1 MAQKASKAKKAKAW
15 SYRAGKKGKNRVRAY
30 EDARDGALMLEW
42 YEPLFDNSGP
52 VIDPA
57 TGRQKVRRERI
68 SLAANGVTTRVEA
81 VAKAEDFA
89 AKVEELSALQAK
101 PEPSH
106 EASENGVPEVVTL
119 GYLLDLYFKEVVP
132 NKRPG
137 TRKQNDTD
145 RRMFLAY
152 FGTDAVVERIGPRGR
167 PVTEMGRVRFND
179 FIRARSEGT
188 IPGFAKAKGQTIRN
202 DVRFLRAVFKWAKLE
217 RDDGTALLIRNPWEG
232 FPDPPCDTPVRQEM
246 TPELHKRLAENAQN
260 WRMAVVMELCR
271 ETRRRRNSVRQLAM
285 EDIDLSGGVVRWQG
299 EFDKVGKTRVTPL
312 TRKAVK
318 AILRALE
325 HKRGD
330 GMEHSPW
337 LIPAEANAAQPVP
350 LTRLDNWMRAT
361 KKAQG
366 INLHRLG
373 YHGEKRAGIRDPKF
387 RRLDPAVQEE
397 LAGTTWETMRRVYD
411 YVDMPTLQ
419 DAVAMLETDSDQPT
433 PTVPR
438 IGTRRGLKK
447 AA

>member
-1 MAQKASKAKKAKAW
+1 MAQKGNKAKKAKAW

-52 VIDPA
+52 VIDPR

-68 SLAANGVTTRVEA
+68 SLTANGVTTRVEA
-81 VAKAEDFA
+81 VAKAEQFA
-89 AKVEELSALQAK
+89 AKVDELSAFKAK
-101 PEPSH
+101 PEPAH
-106 EASENGVPEVVTL
+106 AASGNGVPEVVTL
-119 GYLLDLYFKEVVP
+119 GYLLDLYFEEVVP
-132 NKRPG
+132 NKRAG

-145 RRMFLAY
+145 QRMFLAY
-152 FGTDAVVERIGPRGR
+152 FGRDAVVERIGPKGR
-167 PVTEMGRVRFND
+167 PVTEMGRVRYND
-179 FIRARSEGT
+179 FVRARQEGT

-246 TPELHKRLAENAQN
+246 TPELHRKLAENAKN
-260 WRMAVVMELCR
+260 WRMAVVMEICR
-271 ETRRRRNSVRQLAM
+271 ETRRRRNSVRLLAM
-285 EDIDLSGGVVRWQG
+285 EDIDLSRGAVRWQG

-312 TRKAVK
+312 TRKAVD

-325 HKRGD
+325 HRRAE
-330 GMEHSPW
+330 GMDHSPW
-337 LIPAEANAAQPVP
+337 LIPAEANPAQPVP

-366 INLHRLG
+366 LDLPRLG

-411 YVDMPTLQ
+411 YVDLPTLRN
-419 DAVAMLETDSDQPT
+419 AVALLENDGDQPT
-433 PTVPR
+433 SGVPQ